1 MISLFFAAVFI
12 SVFIILK
19 QNKNAKIGV
28 KIFLGIIDF
37 LAFALFILMIIP
49 EKSNKVEPVIMDFS
63 GSSYVGNV
71 DPAGLKLH
79 YGELVDLKQ
88 NGSTVVVKARFISHL
103 SRQTF
108 INQNFFNIG
117 DLVHKNGFNTC
128 EEIQYW
134 AVYKQGETEYKVI
147 SFTVDKSA
155 ITALYNDNIVPEQ
168 LIDFSKDLWI
178 SNGIQ

>member
-49 EKSNKVEPVIMDFS
+49 EKSDKAEPVIMDFS
-63 GSSYVGNV
+63 GSSYVGSV

-88 NGSTVVVKARFISHL
+88 NGGTVVVKARFTSHL

-108 INQNFFNIG
+108 ITINFINIG
-117 DLVHKNGFNTC
+117 DLVQKNGFNTC

-155 ITALYNDNIVPEQ
+155 ITALYNDSIVPAQ
-168 LIDFSKDLWI
+168 LSDYAKDLWVAP
-178 SNGIQ
+178 NIQ